1 MLCLKIGWSD
11 FCFGWWIKTVDC
23 PRNFLFFFRGKIK
36 IFLLCLK
43 IGWSDFCF
51 GWWIFCFSCIQYS
64 AHMNLFS
71 KNWSSIFFWFLFFF
85 AKIVLYDSVFKK
97 TVHPF
102 LVFFFSSYENWL
114 SIFFSCLWRLV
125 FLLLKFSLTFI
136 FIEVFD
142 LFISGFHC
150 LCHLVV
156 HFFIYTL
163 HVMMYTQIYEI
174 NQWNRI
180 RTIIFPYIWVFMIRC
195 KVQLTK
201 RATRWHTQCKLETNK
216 LNNLIN
222 MKLREIFIGLYRP
235 FKTGHYR
242 PFLLLKGWVFK

>member
-1 MLCLKIGWSD
+1 M
-11 FCFGWWIKTVDC
+11 DC

-36 IFLLCLK
+36 FFLLCLK

-51 GWWIFCFSCIQYS
+51 GCKIFYVLCEFFVFLVFNILHIWICFQKTDHPFFSDFCFSSQK
-64 AHMNLFS
+64 LF
-71 KNWSSIFFWFLFFF
+71 
-85 AKIVLYDSVFKK
+85 VYDSVFKK

-142 LFISGFHC
+142 LFSSGFHC
-150 LCHLVV
+150 LCHFVV

-163 HVMMYTQIYEI
+163 HVMMH
-174 NQWNRI
+174 
-180 RTIIFPYIWVFMIRC
+180 
-195 KVQLTK
+195 QLKKET
-201 RATRWHTQCKLETNK
+201 TRWHGQWKLETNR
-216 LNNLIN
+216 LNTLIN
-222 MKLREIFIGLYRP
+222 MKVRENSQHLKNSLLRG
-235 FKTGHYR
+235 
-242 PFLLLKGWVFK
+242 